1 MTPSHLKKE
10 ADFLL
15 SHAVLNLA
23 LDTMRREAL
32 EDLATADAEEIIDV
46 LRHQQ
51 RVAAVDEFR
60 GMLRRF
66 ILAHSSE

>member
-1 MTPSHLKKE
+1 MRPDHLAKE
-10 ADFLL
+10 AGRILADQ
-15 SHAVLNLA
+15 VLNLA